1 MKSHMNKHILRL
13 AAALLISMLLLAQVG
28 CAHEMVFVSGS
39 GVIPEAL
46 SGQGDAN
53 ETGTELEVYCFQ
65 AGAADAFLIT
75 TENAAVLIDCGES
88 GFGKTILKELEARG
102 IERLDCLIIT
112 HFDQDHVGGA
122 AKVIKGVEIGAVL
135 QSNHPKDSKEYEK
148 YEEALIDAEI
158 DPYTVV
164 NAFDFTLDGVVFSV
178 DPPRSSS
185 FETDDSNNS
194 SLIVTVRNGD
204 NVLLFMGDAETERL
218 AEYLEADPED
228 CDFLKYPHHG
238 REDDL
243 MEEFLASVTPE
254 YAVIT
259 SNKKE
264 PEEDAVLAALDAV
277 GAETFLTRNAPV
289 VVRSDGK
296 TVTAVYL
303 EEASE

>member
-1 MKSHMNKHILRL
+1 MRKRVLSF
-13 AAALLISMLLLAQVG
+13 AAALMSGLLLLTQAG
-28 CAHEMVFVSGS
+28 CASDMVFISGS
-39 GVIPEAL
+39 GAVPEAL
-46 SGQGDAN
+46 SGQEDVS

-75 TENAAVLIDCGES
+75 TENSAVLIDCGES

-158 DPYTVV
+158 DPYTVLK
-164 NAFDFTLDGVVFSV
+164 AFDFTLDGVEYSV

-185 FETDDSNNS
+185 YETDDSNNS
-194 SLIVTVRNGD
+194 SLIVTVHNGD

-218 AEYLEADPED
+218 QEYLEANPED

-243 MEEFLASVTPE
+243 MEEFLAAVTPE

-277 GAETFLTRNAPV
+277 GAETFLTRTAPV
-289 VVRSDGK
+289 VIRSDGK
-296 TVTAVYL
+296 SVTAAYL
-303 EEASE
+303 ESDSE

>member
-1 MKSHMNKHILRL
+1 MHF
-13 AAALLISMLLLAQVG
+13 AAALLMLLPLLAQAG
-28 CAHEMVFVSGS
+28 CAHDFEFVSGS
-39 GVIPEAL
+39 GAVPEAL
-46 SGQGDAN
+46 SAQGEAS

-75 TENAAVLIDCGES
+75 TESSAVLIDCGES
-88 GFGKTILKELEARG
+88 GFGKTILKELESRG

-158 DPYTVV
+158 DPYTVLT
-164 NAFDFTLDGVVFSV
+164 AFDFTLDGVVYSV

-185 FETDDSNNS
+185 YETDDSNNS
-194 SLIVTVRNGD
+194 SLIVTVRNGGD
-204 NVLLFMGDAETERL
+204 VLLFMGDAETERL
-218 AEYLEADPED
+218 AEYLEAAPED

-243 MEEFLASVTPE
+243 MEEFLAAVTPE

-277 GAETFLTRNAPV
+277 GAETFLTRTAPV
-289 VVRSDGK
+289 VIWSDGSS
-296 TVTAVYL
+296 VTAAYF
-303 EEASE
+303 EEADE